1 MHFLDYAK
9 IKNCNLGP
17 MPKLNSSTDELGT
30 YGKLDM
36 KKLKL
41 YDDLV

>member
-1 MHFLDYAK
+1 
-9 IKNCNLGP
+9 
-17 MPKLNSSTDELGT
+17 MPKLNSSTDEVGT
-30 YGKLDM
+30 YGKLNM